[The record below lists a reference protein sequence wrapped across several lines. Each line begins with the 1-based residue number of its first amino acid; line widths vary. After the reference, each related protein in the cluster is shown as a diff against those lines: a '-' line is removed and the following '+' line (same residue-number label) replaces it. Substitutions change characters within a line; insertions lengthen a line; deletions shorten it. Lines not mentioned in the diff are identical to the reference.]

1 MRTYSLNEVLTNKD
15 IARALKNHYV
25 PYYIKNERIFADDMS
40 GTNTY
45 EDLTGYTL
53 QKLRDWLGY

>member
-1 MRTYSLNEVLTNKD
+1 MELYELNEVVSVKD
-15 IARALKNHYV
+15 IARALKNHFV
-25 PYYIKNERIFADDMS
+25 PYYIESDHIFADDMT
-40 GTNTY
+40 GTNTF

>member
-1 MRTYSLNEVLTNKD
+1 MISYELNEVVRTKD
-15 IARALKNHYV
+15 IARVLKAHYV
-25 PYYIKNERIFADDMS
+25 PYYIKNERIFADDMT

-53 QKLRDWLGY
+53 QALRDWLGY